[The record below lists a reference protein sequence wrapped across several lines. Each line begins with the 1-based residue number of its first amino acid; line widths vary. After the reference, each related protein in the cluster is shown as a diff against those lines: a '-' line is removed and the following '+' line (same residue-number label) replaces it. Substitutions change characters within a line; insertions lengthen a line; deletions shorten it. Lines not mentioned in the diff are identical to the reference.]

1 MDKTYRDFLDEK
13 TDKLLYRFIELL
25 LGWYGVEINIQ
36 KFVNIAVCRK
46 IYEVLAD
53 IKERQKHN
61 ELLIISE
68 TGYATTYEL
77 DEEDFAQFNAL
88 MDEAYRV
95 SDQ

>member
-36 KFVNIAVCRK
+36 KSVNIAVCRK

-53 IKERQKHN
+53 I
-61 ELLIISE
+61 
-68 TGYATTYEL
+68 
-77 DEEDFAQFNAL
+77 
-88 MDEAYRV
+88 
-95 SDQ
+95 